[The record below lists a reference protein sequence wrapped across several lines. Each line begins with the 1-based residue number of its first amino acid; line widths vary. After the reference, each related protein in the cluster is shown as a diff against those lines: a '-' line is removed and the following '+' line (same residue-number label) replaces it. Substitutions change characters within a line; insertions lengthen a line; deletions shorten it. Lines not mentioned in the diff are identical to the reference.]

1 MKPVPGPLGIAGLLT
16 LSAATFGGDP
26 ITAEIKALE
35 AMAKLVRQD
44 SAVLRWREIPW
55 YTDVNEG
62 IKAAQDEK
70 RPLLLWTTGDDPLGR
85 C

>member
-1 MKPVPGPLGIAGLLT
+1 MKPVPVPLGIAGLLT

-70 RPLLLWTTGDDPLGR
+70 RPLLLWITGDDPLGR